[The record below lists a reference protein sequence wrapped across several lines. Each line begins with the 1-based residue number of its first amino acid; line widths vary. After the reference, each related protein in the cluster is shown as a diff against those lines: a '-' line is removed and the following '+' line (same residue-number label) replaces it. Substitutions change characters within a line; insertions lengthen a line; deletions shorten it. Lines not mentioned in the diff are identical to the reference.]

1 MKLDRTTYEA
11 GLLDRIEGNL
21 TPAQERELDVFLA
34 ANPDLSVD
42 SSGLPALEGD
52 AAEAFDGKD
61 ALKKRLPPIGLPD
74 AARINDFLI
83 ARLEGDL
90 DAAQTQALDKFL
102 YEHPQFEQDAKRI
115 GASRSDARPVPF
127 EDKPSIERHF
137 PPRGMPDKHRLTEF
151 LIAAQEGDLSKEQ
164 QRALANYLA
173 VHPEARRDERLVKA
187 TKVQAGRIVFV
198 GKEGLKKR
206 EGRVIVL
213 WQRYAVA
220 ASIALLLGFA
230 WWVMRT
236 ENGDEPVIAG
246 TEKHKVEVVAPPV
259 QPAPD
264 AQDPDATIP
273 GAKLEESGEKSATEP
288 KGESGHGPDAR
299 PAKDERKDVPAS
311 SPHEERLNTPQ
322 VPAAPIEA
330 PAPEPQLVETP
341 APDQEQPAP
350 EMAQTPVLDQ
360 GIPPTVPTTGAGEV
374 TAASIGSAHEGG
386 TPIGTVLANTVRH
399 GVLDSEDRTNGL
411 DRSDALAMA
420 NKAIGAVTGGR
431 GRVDVGAKGARS
443 GWKLRLGQNL
453 AISAS
458 TGR

>member
-11 GLLDRIEGNL
+11 WLLDRIEGNL
-21 TPAQERELDVFLA
+21 TPAQERELDDFLA

-164 QRALANYLA
+164 QRSLAHYLA
-173 VHPEARRDERLVKA
+173 SHPEARRDERLILA
-187 TKVQAGRIVFV
+187 SKVPAERIVFT

-206 EGRVIVL
+206 EVRVIAL

-236 ENGDEPVIAG
+236 ENSDEPAIAG

-288 KGESGHGPDAR
+288 KAERGHGPDAR
-299 PAKDERKDVPAS
+299 PAQDERKDVPVS

-322 VPAAPIEA
+322 VPAAPLEA

-341 APDQEQPAP
+341 TPDQEQPAP
-350 EMAQTPVLDQ
+350 EVAQTPVPDQ
-360 GIPPTVPTTGAGEV
+360 VIPTTGAGEE
-374 TAASIGSAHEGG
+374 TAASVGSASEGG
-386 TPIGTVLANTVRH
+386 TPIGTVLANTVRQ
-399 GVLDSEDRTNGL
+399 GVLDSEERTNGL
-411 DRSDALAMA
+411 DGSDVLAMA
-420 NKAIGAVTGGR
+420 NKAIGAVTGGK
-431 GRVDVGAKGARS
+431 GRVDVAAKGTRT
-443 GWKLRLGQNL
+443 GWKLRFGQNL

>member
-11 GLLDRIEGNL
+11 WLLDRIEGNL

-34 ANPDLSVD
+34 ANPDLRAD
-42 SSGLPALEGD
+42 FNELPAVDVD
-52 AAEAFDGKD
+52 APNGFDGKD

-74 AARINDFLI
+74 AARLNDFLI

-90 DAAQTQALDKFL
+90 DAAQTKALDKFL

-115 GASRSDARPVPF
+115 GASRSEASPVPF

-151 LIAAQEGDLSKEQ
+151 LIAAQEGDLTGEQ
-164 QRALANYLA
+164 QRALAGYLA
-173 VHPEARRDERLVKA
+173 AHPEARRDERLVTA
-187 TKVQAGRIVFV
+187 TKVQAGRIVFA

-236 ENGDEPVIAG
+236 ENGDEPTIAG
-246 TEKHKVEVVAPPV
+246 AEKHKVEVVAPPV
-259 QPAPD
+259 RSAPPTPG
-264 AQDPDATIP
+264 PDATMP
-273 GAKLEESGEKSATEP
+273 GVKLEESGQKRATYP
-288 KGESGHGPDAR
+288 KAESGHGPDVR
-299 PAKDERKDVPAS
+299 PAEDKRKDVPAS
-311 SPHEERLNTPQ
+311 SPAEERLNAPQ
-322 VPAAPIEA
+322 VPAVPLEA
-330 PAPEPQLVETP
+330 PAPEPQLAAIP
-341 APDQEQPAP
+341 APDLEQPAP
-350 EMAQTPVLDQ
+350 EVAQTPVPDQ
-360 GIPPTVPTTGAGEV
+360 EIPPTGAGEEA
-374 TAASIGSAHEGG
+374 TAAVVSAYEGG

-399 GVLDSEDRTNGL
+399 GVLDSEARTNGL
-411 DRSDALAMA
+411 DRSDVLTMA
-420 NKAIGAVTGGR
+420 NKAIGAVTGGK